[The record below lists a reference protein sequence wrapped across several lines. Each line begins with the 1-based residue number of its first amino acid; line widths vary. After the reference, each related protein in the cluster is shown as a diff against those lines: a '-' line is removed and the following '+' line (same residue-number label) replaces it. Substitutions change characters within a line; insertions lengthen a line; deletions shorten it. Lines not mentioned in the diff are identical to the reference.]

1 MKTRKTELMAAL
13 VIAALAPAAQAD
25 WVQQLAAASS
35 ERHFVQPA
43 AAEVARAQ
51 ALFLRLMQGE
61 RGEVLGKAWSDLGF
75 ALVND
80 TEQGLTWLQE
90 RPEARRGRG
99 FFVFRPDGADA
110 LQMPHAFNDAMT
122 GQIGIALF
130 RRGRFG
136 AAAWNTVPRDFVA
149 DGRRVD
155 ADMAHLDDSY
165 FIAFARAFAQRHPQD
180 HLYQLH
186 GFEQENRLSD
196 AARKAA
202 AILSD
207 GSRTPAA
214 ALHRLATCIAA
225 KTGARVLTYPED
237 VRELGATTNTVAA
250 ALRREGFVGFVHIEM
265 SRPLRTDLAHSPAQQ
280 RKLLSCLEGEV

>member
-1 MKTRKTELMAAL
+1 AAL

-165 FIAFARAFAQRHPQD
+165 
-180 HLYQLH
+180 
-186 GFEQENRLSD
+186 

>member
-1 MKTRKTELMAAL
+1 MAAL
-13 VIAALAPAAQAD
+13 VMAALAPTAQAD

-43 AAEVARAQ
+43 TADVKRAQ

-61 RGEVLGKAWSDLGF
+61 RGEALARAWSELGFVLGSDP
-75 ALVND
+75 A
-80 TEQGLTWLQE
+80 EGLTLLREQ
-90 RPEARRGRG
+90 PGARHGRG
-99 FFVFRPDGADA
+99 FFVFRQDAADA
-110 LQMPHAFNDAMT
+110 LQIPHAFKDTMT

-130 RRGRFG
+130 RQGRFG

-165 FIAFARAFAQRHPQD
+165 FIAFARACAQRHPQGRV
-180 HLYQLH
+180 YQLH
-186 GFEQENRLSD
+186 GFEQESRRSD

-202 AILSD
+202 VILSD

-214 ALHRLATCIAA
+214 TLRRLADCIAA
-225 KTGARVLTYPED
+225 KTQASVLTYPED

-250 ALRREGFVGFVHIEM
+250 ALRRQGYAGFVHIEM
-265 SRPLRTDLAHSPAQQ
+265 SHQFRADLAQSPALQ
-280 RKLLSCLEGEV
+280 RTLLSCLEGGV